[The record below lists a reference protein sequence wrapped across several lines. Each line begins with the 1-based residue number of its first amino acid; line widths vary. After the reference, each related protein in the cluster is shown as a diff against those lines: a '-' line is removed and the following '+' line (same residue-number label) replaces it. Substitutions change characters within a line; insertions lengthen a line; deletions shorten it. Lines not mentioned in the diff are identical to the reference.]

1 MNETLGYEELV
12 EQLCLVPAD
21 DDPEFAT
28 AVRRIGLASDPSK
41 IEARLQHLT
50 RIATD
55 PSMSEQVAFAAFMS
69 ALTNYRRR
77 NKAAQTRALIAQCEP
92 RFGHRSLF
100 QFHRAAAG
108 LTRNANEIF
117 AAIAIARAEVD
128 KRPTDAGWLNAF
140 AELVARGLEEGLIED
155 DPDANLLRSARQ
167 AADKSIGV
175 APAYAKYRSTFA
187 RLLLLQGHHES
198 ARSAIDMAIE
208 LEDDLIADYNI
219 RLSNYLAIR
228 QRITQHE
235 QNKSLAKEID
245 EARSAIH
252 ADLERTRAELE
263 LSRTKSVEV
272 LAFFS
277 AVIALVLTGSQEAKS
292 LTTSGAQSL
301 LLLLCAVLL
310 ISFAGLGAV
319 LYSRVPRGRTITLLL
334 IGIPLLLL
342 SMYLRSPDAASE
354 PAQMP
359 ATGATAASAPTS
371 APARP

>member
-1 MNETLGYEELV
+1 MNETLSNEELI
-12 EQLCLVPAD
+12 EQLRLVPSD

-28 AVRRIGLASDPSK
+28 AVRRIGLASDPAN
-41 IEARLQHLT
+41 IEARLQHLN

-55 PSMSEQVAFAAFMS
+55 RSMSEQVAFAAFMS

-77 NKAAQTRALIAQCEP
+77 NKGAQVRALIAQCEP

-108 LTRNANEIF
+108 LTRNATEIF

-128 KRPTDAGWLNAF
+128 KRPADAGWLNAY
-140 AELVARGLEEGLIED
+140 AELVARGLEEGLIQD
-155 DPDANLLRSARQ
+155 HDGNLLRAARH

-175 APAYAKYRSTFA
+175 APNYAKYRATFA
-187 RLLLLQGHHES
+187 RLLLLQGQYES

-208 LEDDLIADYNI
+208 LEDDLIADYHV

-235 QNKSLAKEID
+235 QNRSLANEID
-245 EARSAIH
+245 EARSAIQI
-252 ADLERTRAELE
+252 DLERTRAELE
-263 LSRTKSVEV
+263 QSRTKSVEV

-292 LTTSGAQSL
+292 LSTSGAQSV

-310 ISFAGLGAV
+310 ISFAGLGAI
-319 LYSRVPRGRTITLLL
+319 LYSRVPRGRTITLLA
-334 IGIPLLLL
+334 IGVPLLLL
-342 SMYLRSPDAASE
+342 SLHLRSSDTANEAAHN
-354 PAQMP
+354 PVA
-359 ATGATAASAPTS
+359 GAPAASAPAS